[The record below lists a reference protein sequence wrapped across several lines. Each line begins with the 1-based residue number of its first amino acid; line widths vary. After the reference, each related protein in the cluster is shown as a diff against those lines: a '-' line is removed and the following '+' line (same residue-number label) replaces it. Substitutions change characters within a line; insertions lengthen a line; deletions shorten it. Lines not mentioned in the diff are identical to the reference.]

1 MSTATTP
8 APPVPAPMRLGR
20 RRASR
25 TTARAL
31 KLAAIVFFAV
41 LVLTPLY
48 VAVITSFKE
57 AAETDPAHAWSLPTV
72 WTLDAWHQA
81 WDQLSP
87 NLANTFKLV
96 IPATV
101 ISTILG
107 SLNGFVLSKWR
118 FPGAN
123 IVFTLFL
130 FGLFIP
136 YQAVMIPLTTLLAD
150 IHFPDQIPRLAFAH
164 IVYGIPITTLI
175 FRSYYA
181 TIPEELMEAAR
192 MDRAGMLRTYWSVV
206 SADFGPGVRGDRH
219 LAVHV
224 DLERLSLCR
233 LHHQRS
239 GQVARDGRRQQRR
252 RLDGLELQP
261 ADVGRVARV
270 AADARRLHPPRPLLR
285 ARADGRGAEGLTVA
299 EIVLEHLT
307 KRFANGV
314 EAVKDLSLEI
324 PDEKLLVLVGPS
336 GCGKTTA
343 LRMIAGLEDISSGDL
358 YIGGRRMNDVLER
371 DRDIAM
377 VFQNYALYPHMSV
390 AQNIGFSLKLSRR
403 PRKEVRQRVRETA
416 ELLGL
421 EDLLDRRPKQ
431 LSGGQRQRVAMGRA
445 IIREPQAFL
454 MDEPLSNLDAQ
465 LRVQMRG
472 EIEALQKRLGVTTV
486 YVTHDQVEAMTMG
499 DHIAVLREGVLQQVG
514 HPTHVYD
521 NPGEPLRRRVHRL
534 AADEPRPGNDRDA

>member
-8 APPVPAPMRLGR
+8 APPIPAPMNLRR

-72 WTLDAWHQA
+72 WTLDAWRQA

-123 IVFTLFL
+123 LVFTLFL

-206 SADFGPGVRGDRH
+206 LPISAPAFVVTAIWQFTSIWNDFLFAVFIISDPDKWPVTVAVNNAAGSLVSNYNLQMSSALLASLPTLIVYILLGRYFVRGL
-219 LAVHV
+219 LA
-224 DLERLSLCR
+224 
-233 LHHQRS
+233 
-239 GQVARDGRRQQRR
+239 
-252 RLDGLELQP
+252 
-261 ADVGRVARV
+261 
-270 AADARRLHPPRPLLR
+270 
-285 ARADGRGAEGLTVA
+285 GA
-299 EIVLEHLT
+299 
-307 KRFANGV
+307 
-314 EAVKDLSLEI
+314 
-324 PDEKLLVLVGPS
+324 
-336 GCGKTTA
+336 
-343 LRMIAGLEDISSGDL
+343 
-358 YIGGRRMNDVLER
+358 
-371 DRDIAM
+371 
-377 VFQNYALYPHMSV
+377 
-390 AQNIGFSLKLSRR
+390 LK
-403 PRKEVRQRVRETA
+403 
-416 ELLGL
+416 G
-421 EDLLDRRPKQ
+421 
-431 LSGGQRQRVAMGRA
+431 
-445 IIREPQAFL
+445 
-454 MDEPLSNLDAQ
+454 
-465 LRVQMRG
+465 
-472 EIEALQKRLGVTTV
+472 
-486 YVTHDQVEAMTMG
+486 
-499 DHIAVLREGVLQQVG
+499 
-514 HPTHVYD
+514 
-521 NPGEPLRRRVHRL
+521 
-534 AADEPRPGNDRDA
+534 